1 MRNCFLLM
9 LFLLLFS
16 SCKRTGNLSPQQKTI
31 AKVYDRP
38 VMREDIEGLI
48 PKGLSQSDSL
58 IRAESIM
65 KKRIIDMLMDEVAYQ
80 NMGDEKAEIEKLVNE
95 YRRSLI
101 RHRYQERLV
110 NDRVSSTIREYEQN
124 EYYEHNKEQFVLND
138 NLIKGLFLKVP
149 VQAPGIDSIRLW
161 YASSTEESLGK
172 IERYCLQNAL
182 IYDYF
187 YDNWVIFGE
196 IMRKIPIQISNPV
209 QFLKVNDHIEVSDS
223 SYIYFLNIAES
234 LLVGNEAP
242 FDYVQTQIISMLVN
256 QRKIDFL
263 RDFGEKLYLD
273 AVKNGNVKFI
283 SE

>member
-1 MRNCFLLM
+1 M
-9 LFLLLFS
+9 S
-16 SCKRTGNLSPQQKTI
+16 SQQKTL

-38 VMREDIEGLI
+38 VMREDVEGLI

-58 IRAESIM
+58 IWAGSLV

-110 NDRVSSTIREYEQN
+110 NDRVSATIREYEQN
-124 EYYEHNKEQFVLND
+124 EYYEHNKEQFILND

-161 YASSTEESLGK
+161 YASNTEDSLGK

-187 YDNWVIFGE
+187 YDNWVVFGE
-196 IMRKIPIQISNPV
+196 IMRKIPIQISNPI
-209 QFLKVNDHIEVSDS
+209 QFLKVNDHLEVSDS
-223 SYIYFLNIAES
+223 SFIYFLNIAES

-256 QRKIDFL
+256 QRKIDYL